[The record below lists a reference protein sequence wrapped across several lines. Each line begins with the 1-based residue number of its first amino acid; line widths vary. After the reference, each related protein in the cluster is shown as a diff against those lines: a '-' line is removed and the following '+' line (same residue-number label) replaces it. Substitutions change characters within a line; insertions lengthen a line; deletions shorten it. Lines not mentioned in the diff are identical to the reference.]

1 MNCAINPICRSGDTQ
16 RGQDDLSPLVT
27 SPRAKYYLKKHAF
40 IRRVRRHWIILD
52 VHNDE
57 YYCIPAALFSSI
69 APLIHGSGRECH
81 SDTSDSACRRDGV
94 AEIETELVSRGVL
107 GLFEER
113 RENPSESNLI
123 TPTSVLR
130 INSGRIRAANR
141 IAMLPTFLLA
151 CTIADRRLRNHT
163 FESTIQAARAR
174 RTRNAR
180 DAIPFDITRAQW
192 LVSVFE
198 SLRLW
203 YPRAYL
209 CMFDSLALLEFMA
222 LHKLYPLW
230 TFGVSS
236 DPFQAH
242 CWIQAGNIAINDS
255 LSRISYYTPIMSV

>member
-1 MNCAINPICRSGDTQ
+1 MNYAMNPICRSSDTQ
-16 RGQDDLSPLVT
+16 RGPDDLLSLVT
-27 SPRAKYYLKKHAF
+27 SPCAKYYLKEHAF
-40 IRRVRRHWIILD
+40 IRKVRRHWIILD
-52 VHNDE
+52 AHHDE

-69 APLIHGSGRECH
+69 APLIHGSDQECH
-81 SDTSDSACRRDGV
+81 SDTSDSACRREGV

-113 RENPSESNLI
+113 RENPSESNLM

-130 INSGRIRAANR
+130 IDSGRIPAASR
-141 IAMLPTFLLA
+141 MAMLPTFLLA
-151 CTIADRRLRNHT
+151 CAIADRRLRNHT

-174 RTRNAR
+174 RTRNAC

-209 CMFDSLALLEFMA
+209 CMFDSFALLEFMA
-222 LHKLYPLW
+222 LHRLYPLW

-242 CWIQAGNIAINDS
+242 CWLQAGNIAINDS